1 MAETKEVGANKPLK
15 ISLPDCYFDIL
26 ESMAH
31 LQGRDIEDL
40 AKERLMQILIEDI
53 VHDDGYYGEL
63 ICKGWQDDLKDD
75 KYYQEVAGN

>member
-1 MAETKEVGANKPLK
+1 MAAKVIEYGASKPLK

-40 AKERLMQILIEDI
+40 AKERIMQILIEDI
-53 VHDDGYYGEL
+53 KFDEGYYGEML
-63 ICKGWQDDLKDD
+63 CNGWGR
-75 KYYQEVAGN
+75 Y